1 MENSDPLEQTS
12 VECCKKCCHC
22 TCNKSDTYTW
32 QNLLFMVDMMIQKA
46 VLTETQIKKIIDI
59 VDIKKLVNHNKLSP
73 QFIENI
79 LRPIVE
85 NNFDS
90 DSSDDLTMNDI
101 LKIQNYNFNKK

>member
-1 MENSDPLEQTS
+1 MENSDSFKQTS

-22 TCNKSDTYTW
+22 TCNRTDTYTW
-32 QNLLFMVDMMIQKA
+32 QHLLFIVDMMVQKG
-46 VLTETQIKKIIDI
+46 VLTESQIRKIIDI
-59 VDIKKLVNHNKLSP
+59 IDIKKLVNHNKLSP

-90 DSSDDLTMNDI
+90 DSSSDLTMNDI
-101 LKIQNYNFNKK
+101 FKIQNYKNNKK